1 MRTLSVVLVVLGVAL
16 IVFGIVDHYTRFVAI
31 PFEMY
36 IFGVIGF
43 IVAAVGGVLGTLS
56 DAVVP
61 SPPDPES
68 ERPII
73 VE

>member
-16 IVFGIVDHYTRFVAI
+16 IVFGVVDHYVHFVAI
-31 PFEMY
+31 PYEMY

-43 IVAAVGGVLGTLS
+43 IVAAIGGVLGTMS
-56 DAVVP
+56 DGVIP
-61 SPPDPES
+61 SPPDSDGEQ
-68 ERPII
+68 PII